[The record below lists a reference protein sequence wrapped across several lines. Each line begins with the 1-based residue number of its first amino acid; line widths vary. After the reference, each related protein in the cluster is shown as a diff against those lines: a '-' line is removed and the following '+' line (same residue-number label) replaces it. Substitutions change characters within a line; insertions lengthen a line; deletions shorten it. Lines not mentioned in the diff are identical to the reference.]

1 MSHSKLRRLLNDYVD
16 RELPGTQR
24 SEVSAHL
31 EVCEECATEVRE
43 LERTVSLLRRLP
55 EPELPPGFADAVVE
69 RVRAGE
75 SSPAWLRSLRGLLQ
89 PTLTVTATAAVAG
102 LAVFTMFG
110 GGIFNQIGGGI
121 FNEIGGGT
129 FNPVGGG
136 TTGDAEA
143 PQLDVAQGPPEALP
157 ASIASRAPNPT
168 PARAPAISPSEAAAP
183 IRLAAATPGGG
194 AAADLVRQ
202 MRRQRRALELVQ
214 WGHRDT
220 VARTLRGAG
229 HPHSATLAAHFE
241 DSPDSI
247 QLIEGHQVI
256 LRAR

>member
-1 MSHSKLRRLLNDYVD
+1 LNDYVD

-31 EVCEECATEVRE
+31 EACEECAREVRE
-43 LERTVSLLRRLP
+43 LERAVSLLRRLP
-55 EPELPPGFADAVVE
+55 EPELPPGFADAVIE

-75 SSPAWLRSLRGLLQ
+75 SSPTWLRSLRGLFQ

-102 LAVFTMFG
+102 LAVFTVV
-110 GGIFNQIGGGI
+110 
-121 FNEIGGGT
+121 GGGT
-129 FNPVGGG
+129 FDLPGGG

-143 PQLDVAQGPPEALP
+143 PQRDVARVAADAPSA
-157 ASIASRAPNPT
+157 AIASRAPNPAV
-168 PARAPAISPSEAAAP
+168 ARAPAIGPSQAQAP

-194 AAADLVRQ
+194 AAADVVRQ

-214 WGHRDT
+214 RGHRDT

-247 QLIEGHQVI
+247 QLIEGREVL